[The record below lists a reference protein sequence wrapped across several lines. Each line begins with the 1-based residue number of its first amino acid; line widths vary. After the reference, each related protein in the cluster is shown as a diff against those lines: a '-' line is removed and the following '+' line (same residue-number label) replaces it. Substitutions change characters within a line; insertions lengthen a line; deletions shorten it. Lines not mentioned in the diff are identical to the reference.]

1 MMMKTAK
8 HTKEA
13 VPFQRGTG
21 FQPVSLFKEIGDR
34 QDACPTLT
42 GRRYW
47 RSLDDL
53 ADTPEFKEWL
63 HREFPQGAS
72 EFEDGVS
79 RRHFMKI
86 MSASFALAGLGV
98 MGAGCRRPVEKL
110 EPFGQQPENY
120 VYGEPEYYATAMPT
134 RTGAIPLVAK
144 SYEGRP
150 IKLEGNAKFPGSNG
164 GTDRYA
170 QASILSLY
178 DPDRAKRFTKG
189 GNAVSR
195 DEALK
200 FLDNLAKKFA
210 ANQGEGLAFLAESS
224 TSPSRARLQKI
235 IADKFP
241 KSQWFTHD
249 AIDSGIH
256 QRAATQTYGQ
266 PVRPV
271 YHFDKAKVILSLD
284 CDFLGSEDDAHNHIQ
299 RFVKGRKPEAV
310 GGMSR
315 LYSVESL
322 FTLTGASADHRL
334 RVPASAVFQIGKAI
348 ANATG
353 RGDLSALSGIPDF
366 ESISQSFMEEG
377 VQKWI
382 KECAKDLVAN
392 QGKVLIVAGQRQ
404 PLAVHLL
411 AHAINSALDAI
422 GNTVTMIPAT
432 ETAGADLKNFFSSPT
447 DTLVILGGNPAYNS
461 SLPFFREPVE
471 ASPTIVRLGYYED
484 ETAHTTWRSQWLL
497 PAAHYLE
504 SWGDAVTSD
513 GALVPIQPLI
523 QPLFGG
529 LTELE
534 FLARLAGE
542 AQTNPYEIVRAAN
555 NFTGVAWGAGG
566 DDYVAELWK
575 KFLFSG
581 FFKGPV
587 TTSVDVKFVPSDK
600 IRKQIFENAHQEQP
614 GKYTNGIR
622 LEVVFYRDAKM
633 DDGRYANNGW
643 LQELPDPITK
653 LTWDN
658 AVLVSRKT
666 ARELGVQ
673 NGDVVE
679 ITLNGRSVKGPIW
692 TQPGMADYSL
702 GLALGYGRERAG
714 RVGTG
719 VGFNAYKIFNG
730 KYIETGATVRKTGET
745 YPLATTQS
753 HWSMEGRPI
762 VREANV
768 EQFTRHLDFANEMH
782 SPEPPIVA
790 PLYPNPLDEAKKTA
804 LHQWGMAIDLTAC
817 VGCGTCV
824 VACQSENNI
833 PIVGRDQVQR
843 GREMHW
849 MRIDRY
855 YTADPAKEKTSDAF
869 QKDDEQQFAEWI
881 DDVQAVNQPMLCQHC
896 EAAPCEN
903 VCPVNATVHDQEGLN
918 VMAYNRCIGTRYC
931 ANNCPYKVRRFNYLD
946 YNKRSLADLKG
957 PFYSTPLT
965 HKTDGKW
972 DLLSWFKAPDA
983 SGMREEDEWDLIK
996 MIKNPDVTVRMR
1008 GVMEKCTYC
1017 TQRIEQAKITQKV
1030 KAGASDNVRLT
1041 ESEGTIPKTA
1051 CQQACPAGAIVFGDI
1066 SDPDSSVSKLK
1077 AQQRNY
1083 SVLGDLL
1090 TKPRTSYLARIRNP
1104 NPNMPDYREWPYSF
1118 EEYEKRGGE
1127 LEAAKK
1133 I

>member
-1 MMMKTAK
+1 MNNSNHNPTA
-8 HTKEA
+8 
-13 VPFQRGTG
+13 
-21 FQPVSLFKEIGDR
+21 PV
-34 QDACPTLT
+34 T

-47 RSLDDL
+47 RSLDEL
-53 ADTPEFKEWL
+53 ADTPEFKDWL

-79 RRHFMKI
+79 RRNFVKI

-98 MGAGCRRPVEKL
+98 MGAGCRRPEEKL
-110 EPFGQQPENY
+110 EPFGQQPDNY

-134 RTGAIPLVAK
+134 RTGAVPLVVK

-170 QASILSLY
+170 QASILDLY
-178 DPDRAKRFTKG
+178 DPDRARRFTKDG
-189 GNAVSR
+189 KTVSR
-195 DEALK
+195 EEALS
-200 FLDNLAKKFA
+200 FLESLSKKFA
-210 ANQGEGLAFLAESS
+210 ANSGEGLAFLAESG
-224 TSPSRARLQKI
+224 TSPSRARLQKLM
-235 IADKFP
+235 AGKFP
-241 KSQWFTHD
+241 KSQWFTYD

-256 QRAATQTYGQ
+256 QRAATQAFGQ
-266 PVRPV
+266 SVKPV

-284 CDFLGSEDDAHNHIQ
+284 CDFLGGEDDAHNHIQ
-299 RFVKGRKPEAV
+299 RFVKGRKPEAD

-315 LYSVESL
+315 LYVVESL

-334 RVPASAVFQIGKAI
+334 RVPAGEVAQIASMVSQI
-348 ANATG
+348 AGLLNRGATTLATG
-353 RGDLSALSGIPDF
+353 DDF
-366 ESISQSFMEEG
+366 G
-377 VQKWI
+377 KWVG
-382 KECAKDLVAN
+382 ECAKDLLAN
-392 QGKVLIVAGQRQ
+392 RGRALVVAGQRQ
-404 PLAVHLL
+404 PMEVHLL
-411 AHAINSALDAI
+411 ACAINSALGAI
-422 GNTVTMIPAT
+422 GNTVALIP
-432 ETAGADLKNFFSSPT
+432 TAGTGSADVKNLDGVAA
-447 DTLVILGGNPAYNS
+447 DTLVILGSNPVYNFNW
-461 SLPFFREPVE
+461 LPSEKPKTV
-471 ASPTIVRLGYYED
+471 VRLGYFAD
-484 ETAHTTWRSQWLL
+484 ETAEKSDWNFPL
-497 PAAHYLE
+497 AHYLE
-504 SWGDAVTSD
+504 SWGDATTSD
-513 GALVPIQPLI
+513 GTFVPVQPLI

-534 FLARLAGE
+534 FLARIAGE
-542 AQTNPYEIVRAAN
+542 TQTNPHDIVC
-555 NFTGVAWGAGG
+555 TTLAGSEE
-566 DDYVAELWK
+566 DWK
-575 KFLFSG
+575 KFLFNGYLADSAA
-581 FFKGPV
+581 KPV
-587 TTSVDVKFVPSDK
+587 DAKFGATIPEVSFTEPS
-600 IRKQIFENAHQEQP
+600 A
-614 GKYTNGIR
+614 GS

-643 LQELPDPITK
+643 MQELPDPITK

-679 ITLNGRSVKGPIW
+679 ISLNGQSIKGPIW

-702 GLALGYGRERAG
+702 GLALGYGREG
-714 RVGTG
+714 KLRVGAG
-719 VGFNAYKIFNG
+719 VGFNAYKIFAG
-730 KYIETGATVRKTGET
+730 KYVEAGATLRKTGET
-745 YPLATTQS
+745 YQLATTQH
-753 HWSMEGRPI
+753 HWSMEGRPA
-762 VREANV
+762 VREAN
-768 EQFTRHLDFANEMH
+768 LDDFSKDPGFATEMH
-782 SPEPPIVA
+782 GTEPPIIA

-804 LHQWGMAIDLTAC
+804 LHQWGMAIDLTSC

-824 VACQSENNI
+824 IACQSENNI
-833 PIVGRDQVQR
+833 PIVGKDQVHR

-855 YTADPAKEKTSDAF
+855 YTADPAKEKWSDSF
-869 QKDDEQQFAEWI
+869 QKDGEQQFSEWI

-931 ANNCPYKVRRFNYLD
+931 SNNCPYKVRRFNYLD
-946 YNKRSLADLKG
+946 FNKRPLADLKG
-957 PFYSTPLT
+957 PFYPTPLL

-996 MIKNPDVTVRMR
+996 MVKNPDVTVRMR

-1017 TQRIEQAKITQKV
+1017 TQRIEQAKIAQKV

-1041 ESEGTIPKTA
+1041 EAAGTIPKTA

-1066 SDPDSSVSKLK
+1066 SDPDSTVSKLK

-1090 TKPRTSYLARIRNP
+1090 TKPRTTYLARIRNP
-1104 NPNMPDYREWPYSF
+1104 NPAMPDYHEQPYSF

-1127 LEAAKK
+1127 LQAEKK
-1133 I
+1133 GAG